1 MWIVEGPSIASV
13 FLFLLVLVF
22 PLVKINFNGL
32 PSYVSIFQCVI
43 ELFHQNMKLVSL
55 LILFTS
61 IIAPLFK
68 ICMNISYL
76 WNQKKGKSLRNSKVF
91 NWMNHLSSWG
101 MLDVY
106 LLGILIA
113 AVKISENATVVFGIA
128 FWCICTLIV
137 LLILSNN
144 ILQKK
149 SNWGRILKSW
159 QKKIFSHSVA
169 LLISAMIMMLPAN
182 LLPIMVVTNLGDT
195 SAETILGGIIHL
207 AIAGSWHFVHS
218 NFYCKFYWYQF

>member
-1 MWIVEGPSIASV
+1 
-13 FLFLLVLVF
+13 
-22 PLVKINFNGL
+22 
-32 PSYVSIFQCVI
+32 
-43 ELFHQNMKLVSL
+43 
-55 LILFTS
+55 
-61 IIAPLFK
+61 
-68 ICMNISYL
+68 
-76 WNQKKGKSLRNSKVF
+76 
-91 NWMNHLSSWG
+91 MNHLSSWG

-144 ILQKK
+144 ILQKNLIEEGF
-149 SNWGRILKSW
+149 SNHG
-159 QKKIFSHSVA
+159 KKDFSHSVA

-207 AIAGSWHFVHS
+207 AIAGSWHLSIVIFIASLLVPVLKI
-218 NFYCKFYWYQF
+218 FYTIYAYSFCSIRLKLES